1 MQPSGRNV
9 TAGGHA
15 GLTFEEVHQV
25 VRAHI
30 EPLGHGRNRQV
41 SGKIIFEVVDDM
53 GDFFVLLFFLYKAD
67 FLRFHSHPKM
77 DEEFR
82 KQGLLQDVPFR
93 ARIRPGSPQ
102 TAGYVVQAVRFLGLA
117 EDGRGGVGK

>member
-1 MQPSGRNV
+1 MQSSGRNV

-30 EPLGHGRNRQV
+30 ESLGQGRNRQV
-41 SGKIIFEVVDDM
+41 IGKIIFEVVDDM
-53 GDFFVLLFFLYKAD
+53 GDFLVLLFFLYEAD

-93 ARIRPGSPQ
+93 SRIRPGSPQ
-102 TAGYVVQAVRFLGLA
+102 TAGNVVQAVRFLGLA
-117 EDGRGGVGK
+117 EDG